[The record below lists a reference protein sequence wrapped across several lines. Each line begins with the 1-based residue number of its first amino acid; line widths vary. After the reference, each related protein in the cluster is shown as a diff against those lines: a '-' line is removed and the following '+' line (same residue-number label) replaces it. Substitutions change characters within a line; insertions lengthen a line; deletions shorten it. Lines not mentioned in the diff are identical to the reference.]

1 MPKWIKSMNMAIQH
15 VQGCCYVIIDIFYNV
30 NMLLTTLGYKY
41 AQHGFQMSVFK
52 YEQHVI
58 LNKHIERLQPLEHI

>member
-1 MPKWIKSMNMAIQH
+1 MLYKVSCFTSDIWWI
-15 VQGCCYVIIDIFYNV
+15 V
-30 NMLLTTLGYKY
+30 NKY
-41 AQHGFQMSVFK
+41 AQHGFLVSIFK